1 MREVATYDTELA
13 HNKWYDGHDVWI
25 AHPEEETSDY
35 LVTDAAT
42 FADADGHL
50 FIIEYKETAQ

>member
-13 HNKWYDGHDVWI
+13 HNEWYDGHDVWF
-25 AHPEEETSDY
+25 AHPEGETSDY

-42 FADADGHL
+42 FVDAEGHL
-50 FIIEYKETAQ
+50 FIIAYKETAQ